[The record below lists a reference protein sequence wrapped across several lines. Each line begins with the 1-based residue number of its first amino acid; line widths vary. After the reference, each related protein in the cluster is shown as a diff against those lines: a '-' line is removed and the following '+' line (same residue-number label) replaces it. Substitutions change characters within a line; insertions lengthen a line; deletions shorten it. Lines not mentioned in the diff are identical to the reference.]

1 MRDRKPNPARERAQS
16 IARQLGAM
24 TPEARDALAA
34 TLPVVLTAAGAPLSG
49 RNAMMVAMQAPGAT
63 MVAGFRQWLAMGR
76 AVRRGE
82 TACYIWAPTRGRSAD
97 ADAGDGDGEVR
108 AGGFILVPVF
118 DIGQTDAA
126 DASGVA
132 A

>member
-63 MVAGFRQWLAMGR
+63 MVAGFRQWLALGR

-82 TACYIWAPTRGRSAD
+82 SACYIWAPTRMRAT
-97 ADAGDGDGEVR
+97 GDVGEG
-108 AGGFILVPVF
+108 AGGEQRFILVPVF

-126 DASGVA
+126 DVAAGVA

>member
-24 TPEARDALAA
+24 TPEARDSLAA
-34 TLPVVLTAAGAPLSG
+34 TLPVILTAAGAPLSG

-63 MVAGFRQWLAMGR
+63 MVAGFRQWLALGR

-82 TACYIWAPTRGRSAD
+82 HACYIWAPTRGRSAD
-97 ADAGDGDGEVR
+97 ADAADGEAR
-108 AGGFILVPVF
+108 TGGFILVPVF

-126 DASGVA
+126 DGA
-132 A
+132 AGMAA

>member
-24 TPEARDALAA
+24 SPEDRDALAA
-34 TLPVVLTAAGAPLSG
+34 TLPVILTAAGAPLSG

-63 MVAGFRQWLAMGR
+63 MVAGFRQWLAIGR

-82 TACYIWAPTRGRSAD
+82 HACYIWAPTTIRS
-97 ADAGDGDGEVR
+97 GDGTEGGGEQR
-108 AGGFILVPVF
+108 FILVPVF